1 MTDHP
6 SAAPNSKVTQA
17 TSISWL
23 TRFRYRHRYLI
34 GYLFIL
40 PWFLSFLWFDVI
52 PFILNLYL
60 SFTNYSV
67 GPLTRAKWIGLENYT
82 TIFTADPRFL
92 KGVGNTLYYAIGAVP
107 LGLIF
112 AFIIALLLNSRV
124 RGLGVYRTAFY
135 VPSLVPAVAAS
146 LIFLWILNT
155 NYGALNRL
163 LGLVGIEPIRW
174 LSRPEWVKPAVI
186 IVSLWG
192 FGAQMIIFL
201 AGLQDIPRELYE
213 AVEIDGGNS
222 WHKLIHLTI
231 PLMTPVIFFNL
242 IVGIIGSFQV
252 FTPAYIFFGTDGGP
266 LNAGLFYMVH
276 IYNNAFRFFK
286 MGYASA
292 LSLILFVAILIFT
305 IILVRTSDRWVFYAG
320 GGR

>member
-1 MTDHP
+1 MAKLTPVLPDP
-6 SAAPNSKVTQA
+6 TAQTGQ
-17 TSISWL
+17 IGRL

-40 PWFLSFLWFDVI
+40 PWFLSFLWFDVV
-52 PFILNLYL
+52 PFFLNLYL

-67 GPLTRAKWIGLENYT
+67 GPIAKAKWIGLENYA
-82 TIFTADPRFL
+82 TILTSDPRFI
-92 KGVGNTLYYAIGAVP
+92 KGVSNTLYYAIGAVP
-107 LGLIF
+107 LGLVF

-124 RGLGVYRTAFY
+124 RGLGAYRTAFY

-213 AVEIDGGNS
+213 AVEIDGGGA
-222 WHKLIHLTI
+222 WRKLIHLTI

-292 LSLILFVAILIFT
+292 LSLILFVFILIFT
-305 IILVRTSDRWVFYAG
+305 IVLVRTSDRWVFYTG

>member
-1 MTDHP
+1 MPDLSRAVAATTADHSP
-6 SAAPNSKVTQA
+6 RVT
-17 TSISWL
+17 WL
-23 TRFRYRHRYLI
+23 TRFRYRHRYVV

-60 SFTNYSV
+60 SATNYSV
-67 GPLTRAKWIGLENYT
+67 GPLGRARWIGLENYT

-92 KGVGNTLYYAIGAVP
+92 KSAGNTLYYALGAVP
-107 LGLIF
+107 LGLLC
-112 AFIIALLLNSRV
+112 AFTIALLLNSKV
-124 RGLGVYRTAFY
+124 RGLGAYRTAFY

-163 LGLVGIEPIRW
+163 LGVVGIEPIRW

-192 FGAQMIIFL
+192 FGAQMVIFL

-213 AVEIDGGNS
+213 AVEIDGGGA
-222 WHKLIHLTI
+222 WRKLIHLTI
-231 PLMTPVIFFNL
+231 PLMTQVIFFNL
-242 IVGIIGSFQV
+242 VVGVIGSFKV

-266 LNAGLFYMVH
+266 LNSGLFYMVH

-286 MGYASA
+286 MGYATA
-292 LSLILFVAILIFT
+292 MSLILFIFILIFT
-305 IILVRTSDRWVFYAG
+305 IVLVRTSDRWVFYTG